1 MKMSEKYLDLKKE
14 YSSFVVIIKSGIFYI
29 TLNEDAKILSY
40 LFDYKV
46 KDNSDSLIV
55 GFPTSSIDKVTNK
68 LEELKLAYVI
78 KKDNETYVSRHNDLT
93 IDKYGKV
100 IIKSGDIY
108 EVDNRI
114 ENIINKLNNL
124 KKTNNIIN
132 ILDKIDDVI

>member
-1 MKMSEKYLDLKKE
+1 MSEKYLDLKKE